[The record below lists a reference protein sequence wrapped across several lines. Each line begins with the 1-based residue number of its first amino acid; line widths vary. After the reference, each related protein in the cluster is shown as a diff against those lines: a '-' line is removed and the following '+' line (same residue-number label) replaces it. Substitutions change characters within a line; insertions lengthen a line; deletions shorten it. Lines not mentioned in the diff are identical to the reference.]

1 MKDINVQYLS
11 ISEDT
16 KYAYEAADKA
26 IRQAEFAEA
35 ANEQLGVIFCF
46 RNPGKNDEFSFLC
59 ELNEH
64 DFMKMSK
71 EISYHYL
78 KEGWNFK
85 ESI

>member
-35 ANEQLGVIFCF
+35 ANEQLEVIFYF
-46 RNPGKNDEFSFLC
+46 RNLSRTDEFSSLY
-59 ELNEH
+59 ELNET
-64 DFMKMSK
+64 
-71 EISYHYL
+71 
-78 KEGWNFK
+78 
-85 ESI
+85 